1 MKISSIIKPVVIL
14 LGFSV
19 VSQLSVAQ
27 EKIKGLYYNYKPE
40 LGGYELT
47 GPPKPKN
54 DKNIKLE
61 VPSVVKG
68 KEGLQ
73 EVKAIAEYA
82 YFHQRFKELIL
93 NGINTISSNAFC
105 GSTIHKDL
113 YVDAV
118 NIKEGAFDGAFIKGY
133 ITLSKN
139 VSILSDA
146 VFRDVKCNGFI
157 VENGN
162 NKFRVIDGML
172 LSADTA
178 TLLAIPS
185 NHSKL
190 LSDKILRLPTGIKC
204 IGKQTFSMSTYFR
217 INKELNIVLP
227 TSIAEVKEWALS
239 LYCLGSVTVLNSEPP
254 SAPAEIMEKAMYN
267 RVILFVP
274 PRSVARYKKHPEWGK
289 FKYIEEISS
298 PELIAEIEAA
308 GTGINYGEYDRN
320 NFDEVLAAAEAGDA
334 YASFDIENFESS
346 HSGAVERF
354 YKTDAKRDAVEA
366 LISLKP
372 TDDAEANYFIGRAWV
387 EKAHDDKV
395 KKNIPDCVGGKNY
408 PFMHHFV
415 LSARKG
421 YDRGIDALYGYGV
434 WGGAQGLDISYD
446 GPGNVREILDSLA
459 MADNITAIKQLCEQN
474 VFQSE
479 EDAFKWSKRR
489 DELLKDDESALH
501 LLSFLRKDSNLYDRQ
516 SALERIKK
524 MNEPGLGYHYLAQ
537 HTSWDDN
544 EEEAEKYWAL
554 AAEHEHPAALAHF
567 GDKYFCG
574 KVEDIDLNKSSD
586 YYYRALKKAKTL
598 NVLDDYDVAKIG
610 YYLGKH
616 PESEFVYPSVGLEMA
631 ANVSNSSKYKTLAM
645 IELAD
650 NEYWKGQKKLDKPMR
665 LLKKAA
671 KENDGAEQAIYRQ
684 IRYLRTAGKAWN
696 SKEITALVKEL
707 EELKSVS
714 KYIHFIRLHLDSNN
728 PNRAMEYFNSIWQA
742 LANNER
748 WDTDDMAEAMWEFN
762 RILEDYSPSMYFG
775 RHVYDIGKCV
785 DILQANKNRHP
796 KALWLYGKK
805 CIANRN
811 YAEGLS
817 SLELAVEKL
826 VAEGRFPFN
835 INDDMNCQGCM
846 QQIYE
851 LYSGFGEISWQGKTY
866 SIPAKY
872 QNKSKAKKYN
882 DVLTR
887 HGYYGGEDDEETP

>member
-19 VSQLSVAQ
+19 ASQLSVAQ
-27 EKIKGLYYNYKPE
+27 EKIKGLYYNYKQE
-40 LGGYELT
+40 IGGYELT
-47 GPPKPKN
+47 DPPKPKK
-54 DKNIKLE
+54 DKYIKLE

-73 EVKAIAEYA
+73 EVKAIAKYA
-82 YFHQRFKELIL
+82 YSQQRFKELVL
-93 NGINTISSNAFC
+93 NGVGTISSEAFTQMKI
-105 GSTIHKDL
+105 GKDL
-113 YVDAV
+113 YLDACDICV
-118 NIKEGAFDGAFIKGY
+118 RAFGYADIGGY
-133 ITLSKN
+133 I
-139 VSILSDA
+139 ILSEKVRSIA
-146 VFRDVKCNGFI
+146 PQAFYWAKHRGFK
-157 VENGN
+157 VEEGN
-162 NKFRVIDGML
+162 KNFCAIDGML
-172 LSADTA
+172 FTADT
-178 TLLAIPS
+178 
-185 NHSKL
+185 SKII
-190 LSDKILRLPTGIKC
+190 SVPNQHAGISTQKSIRLPKGLKC
-204 IGKQTFSMSTYFR
+204 VGNAAFDFYNSSRPK
-217 INKELNIVLP
+217 NDLNIILP
-227 TSIAEVKEWALS
+227 PAIAEVQSMAFDLN
-239 LYCLGSVTVLNSEPP
+239 CLGTITLLNAVPPIAPNQTISEKMYRTVVLE
-254 SAPAEIMEKAMYN
+254 
-267 RVILFVP
+267 VP

-308 GTGINYGEYDRN
+308 GTGMKYGEYDRN
-320 NFDEVLAAAEAGDA
+320 NFDEVLAAAESGDA
-334 YASFDIENFESS
+334 YACFDIENFESS

-354 YKTDAKRDAVEA
+354 YRTDAKRDAVEA

-395 KKNIPDCVGGKNY
+395 KKNIPDFVGGKDY

-501 LLSFLRKDSNLYDRQ
+501 LLSFLRDDSNLYDRH

-598 NVLDDYDVAKIG
+598 NVLADYDLAKIG
-610 YYLGKH
+610 YFLGRH
-616 PESEFVYPSVGLEMA
+616 PESEFIDTSVGLEAA

-684 IRYLRTAGKAWN
+684 IRYLRTDGKAWN
-696 SKEITALVKEL
+696 SKDITALVKEL
-707 EELKSVS
+707 DELKSVS

-785 DILQANKNRHP
+785 DILHANKNRHP

-866 SIPAKY
+866 TIPAKY